1 MTILKPHSLTMNDL
15 TACVEAFEDAIADGQ
30 RAPIELYLP
39 NVEHPE
45 YEAIVIELARVELE
59 LCGLEMGA
67 DSVDDYRR
75 RFPTVFDRPQNLSQ
89 IAFEEFRVRRQRGE
103 DVDRREYAAR
113 YKIDTTNWPV
123 VAPLPNRVARSD
135 SSVSLRHESST
146 EAAIAR
152 GRRLLLPSLAEIADD
167 QLKAWLEEAFPEFEL
182 VEELGKGAFGRV
194 FLASQRTLASRH
206 VVIKVTSDTTSEP
219 ERLAR
224 LQHSNIVPVYSV
236 HRTAEWQAICMPYL
250 GRRTL
255 RDFID
260 SNGCRLGQPT
270 LEGASEIDHQSNAG
284 SIEQTL
290 RLVQQV
296 ALGLHHA
303 HSSGV
308 LHRDIKPAN
317 ILVTDQ
323 NQALLL
329 DFNLSSDVVAHSL
342 TRSIVGGTLPYLSPE
357 HLESLQ
363 SGNAITMQ
371 ADIYSMGVILFELL
385 SGRLPYPL
393 KPGASLN
400 SIVTESVAARSETIP
415 SVRQCRP
422 DVSQAIDSI
431 ITKCLQPDPANRYQT
446 AGQLAEDLQCELDSR
461 PLQYAPNLSWTE
473 RASKWRRRNPRL
485 LSLTSLIVI
494 TCIGLVSCSAG
505 FFLLMNRVDRLQAES
520 RWQQIQDLAP
530 EVRSFLSS
538 PDASSADIEAGI
550 QRASTMLAELHISP
564 SNASVQSELSTE
576 LSLLDNERSHQLQQ
590 TIQDTAYLVSAGR
603 LREARTQSAPE
614 KQQQLLIEAKS
625 WNTLASKMGPASR
638 IGYELTLQRLS
649 IESALGEDIA
659 AELENIQK
667 ANSSSPTASIT
678 AAPASIATAIQT
690 LEEGR
695 FADAERMFDELIKG
709 SPHDFSVWYLLGK
722 CRQVQAKWHEGDAA
736 FSTCIAMNRNCWLA
750 WRDRGICR
758 LQLQQ
763 SNDAASDF
771 RQVVTMRPE
780 DPAACLNL
788 ALAQMQLGQLADAEN
803 YATSCI
809 EKNGPTRAWFIR
821 SQLKAMRQDAEG
833 AGQDFQQGLTTEPN
847 EVDSWIARGIA
858 ILQQDPEAALK
869 DFEAALRWYP
879 MSRDAMQ
886 NIAHVFSER
895 LNRSLDAVRQL
906 DRLLQLYPT
915 DNAAR
920 IGRGVLLARLRESIR
935 ATEDAEQVLQQNPLA
950 IEVYQAACV
959 YALLSTDGADPSL
972 VSRAIELLRASL
984 RQQPELAALA
994 SQDPD
999 LNPVRSLPEFRELLT
1014 SAEVLANQKTIATA
1028 NQDVQSQQPATQAK
1042 HDTNPAGSR

>member
-1 MTILKPHSLTMNDL
+1 MTILKPHSLAMNDL
-15 TACVEAFEDAIADGQ
+15 TACVEAFEEAIADGR

-39 NVEHPE
+39 DAEHPE

-59 LCGLEMGA
+59 LCGPDLSA
-67 DSVDDYRR
+67 DPVADYQR
-75 RFPTVFDRPQNLSQ
+75 RFPGVFARPQNLSQ

-113 YKIDTTNWPV
+113 YRIDTTNWPV
-123 VAPLPNRVARSD
+123 VAPLPNRVARND
-135 SSVSLRHESST
+135 SSVSLRHENST

-194 FLASQRTLASRH
+194 FLASQRTLASRY

-260 SNGCRLGQPT
+260 GNGCMLDQSGS
-270 LEGASEIDHQSNAG
+270 EGGSETGRRANAE
-284 SIEQTL
+284 SVEQTL

-296 ALGLHHA
+296 AMGLHHA

-363 SGNAITMQ
+363 SGNPLTMQ

-400 SIVTESVAARSETIP
+400 SIVTESVAARAEKIP

-431 ITKCLQPDPANRYQT
+431 ITKCLQPDPAHRYQT

-461 PLQYAPNLSWTE
+461 PLSYAPNVSWTE
-473 RASKWRRRNPRL
+473 RISKWRRRNPRL
-485 LSLTSLIVI
+485 LSLTSLSVMA
-494 TCIGLVSCSAG
+494 CIGLVSCSAG
-505 FFLLMNRVDRLQAES
+505 FLLLINRVDRLQAES
-520 RWQQIQDLAP
+520 RWQQIQDIAP
-530 EVRSFLSS
+530 DVRALLSS
-538 PDASSADIEAGI
+538 PDASSSDIEAGT
-550 QRASTMLAELHISP
+550 QLASTMLAELRISP
-564 SNASVQSELSTE
+564 TAGSDRRALNTE
-576 LSLLDNERSHQLQQ
+576 LSLLDEERSRQLQQ
-590 TIQDTAYLVSAGR
+590 TVQDTAYLISAGR
-603 LREARTQSAPE
+603 FRQARTQSIPE
-614 KQQQLLIEAKS
+614 QHLRLLAEARS
-625 WNTLASKMGPASR
+625 WNTIASSVGPANR
-638 IGYELTLQRLS
+638 LEFELTLQRLS
-649 IESALGEDIA
+649 IESAMGEDIA
-659 AELENIQK
+659 AELESIQK
-667 ANSSSPTASIT
+667 AKSSSNKSSQPAP
-678 AAPASIATAIQT
+678 PASIATAIQT
-690 LEEGR
+690 LDEGR
-695 FADAERMFDELIKG
+695 FADAERMFDELIKEW
-709 SPHDFSVWYLLGK
+709 PHDFSVWYLLGK

-771 RQVVTMRPE
+771 RQVVAMRPE

-803 YATSCI
+803 SATRCI

-833 AGQDFQQGLTTEPN
+833 AGHDFQQGLMAEPN
-847 EVDSWIARGIA
+847 ELDSWIARGMA

-886 NIAHVFSER
+886 NIAHVCSER
-895 LNRSLDAVRQL
+895 LNRSQDAVRQL
-906 DRLLQLYPT
+906 DQLLQLYPS

-920 IGRGVLLARLRESIR
+920 IGRGVLLARLRESTK
-935 ATEDAEQVLQQNPLA
+935 ATKDAEQVLQQKPQA

-959 YALLSTDGADPSL
+959 YALLSTDGTDPSL
-972 VSRAIELLRASL
+972 ASRAIELLRASL
-984 RQQPELAALA
+984 RQQPELTSLA

-999 LNPVRSLPEFRELLT
+999 LNPVRSLPEFRELLA
-1014 SAEVLANQKTIATA
+1014 SAQVLANQETIATA
-1028 NQDVQSQQPATQAK
+1028 NQDVQSQQPETQAK
-1042 HDTNPAGSR
+1042 QDIDPSESQ